1 MVPCRGRPSCRH
13 AGFTLVELLVVIAI
27 IAVLIGLLVPAV
39 QKVREAAIRM
49 RCINNLKQ
57 IGLAFHHYEQSQ
69 RKLPG
74 IHWPSGLLPFLEQ
87 ANYVGDS
94 NVDVYVCPGRRPPDP
109 ESIDYSAGN
118 PSNSV
123 LSAKRWAEVTDGLS
137 NTMLLAERWAN
148 ADGSLPP
155 RLSTGLI
162 GYFEPDRGEVIVNDT
177 AYADGTLP
185 PGSSLFGRGFG
196 SRHVSGMNLL
206 LCDGSVHP
214 FAFGRTGLT
223 ALVGR
228 NDGVVIA
235 FPD

>member
-1 MVPCRGRPSCRH
+1 MVPCQGRPSCRH
-13 AGFTLVELLVVIAI
+13 AGFTLIELLVVIAI
-27 IAVLIGLLVPAV
+27 IAVLVGLLVPAV
-39 QKVREAAIRM
+39 QKVREAAMRT
-49 RCINNLKQ
+49 RCINNLRQ
-57 IGLAFHHYEQSQ
+57 MGLAFHNYEISQ

-74 IHWPSGLLPFLEQ
+74 IHWPSGILPYLEQ

-94 NVDVYVCPGRRPPDP
+94 NVDVYVCPSRRPPDP
-109 ESIDYSAGN
+109 ESLDYSAGN

-123 LSAKRWAEVTDGLS
+123 LSAKRWVDVTDGLS
-137 NTMLLAERWAN
+137 HTMLLAERWAN

-155 RLSTGLI
+155 RISTGLI
-162 GYFEPDRGEVIVNDT
+162 GYNEPNRGEVIVNDT
-177 AYADGTLP
+177 AYPDGNPP

-196 SRHVSGMNLL
+196 SRHVGGMNLL

-214 FAFGRTGLT
+214 FSYGRTGLT

-228 NDGVVIA
+228 NDGVVVA